1 MTTTLRLVQRAAIF
15 YGALL
20 LALGVVAIVAGMA
33 HASEPGTNRVMEP
46 GAARVSEPGRIVV
59 SRTAVVP
66 GPTIKLGDLA
76 RLEGSATALADVDLG
91 PAPSA
96 TAPKR
101 LEGEAILRRLHE
113 AGMDASA
120 TRYVIPATVRVERNA
135 REVTVE
141 EIKTAV
147 LNVAPDALPAGE
159 VVRDLDVAG
168 PVRIPAGD
176 YEARVSTSSAG
187 RPGRRRFD
195 VQLVHGGTVLANVPV
210 TARTDSRGSVVV
222 AKSAVPRGAVLGPD
236 DLEIVERNA
245 KDVPAD
251 AVTSPEEAIGME
263 TKVALAAAAPLPRT
277 ALAPPIVVKKGD
289 LVTMIVDTAGMRLT
303 VAGEALQA
311 GAVGTAIKVKNRSSK
326 QEVAGKVIDHGVVA
340 VVR

>member
-1 MTTTLRLVQRAAIF
+1 MVTTLELVRRAAIF

-33 HASEPGTNRVMEP
+33 RA
-46 GAARVSEPGRIVV
+46 SEPGRIVV
-59 SRTAVVP
+59 SRTAIVP

-76 RLEGSATALADVDLG
+76 RLEGSAAGLADLDLG
-91 PAPSA
+91 PAPA
-96 TAPKR
+96 ANAPKR

-120 TRYVIPATVRVERNA
+120 TRYTIPATVRVERTA
-135 REVTVE
+135 REVTVD

-159 VVRDLDVAG
+159 VVRDLDVSG

-176 YEARVSTSSAG
+176 YEARVSTSSMG

-195 VQLVHGGTVLANVPV
+195 VQLVHDGVVLANVPV
-210 TARTDSRGSVVV
+210 TARTDAHGSVVV
-222 AKSAVPRGAVLGPD
+222 AKQAVPRGTVLGPD
-236 DLEIVERNA
+236 DLEVVERNA
-245 KDVPAD
+245 KDLPPD
-251 AVTSPEEAIGME
+251 AVTVPEQAIGME

-289 LVTMIVDTAGMRLT
+289 LVTVIMDTAAMRLT
-303 VAGEALQA
+303 VAGEALEA
-311 GAVGTAIKVKNRSSK
+311 GAVGGAIKVKNRTSK
-326 QEVAGKVIDHGVVA
+326 QTVAGKVVAGGVVA

>member
-1 MTTTLRLVQRAAIF
+1 MVTTLRFLQRAAIF
-15 YGALL
+15 YGGLL
-20 LALGVVAIVAGMA
+20 LALGVVAICAGFA
-33 HASEPGTNRVMEP
+33 R
-46 GAARVSEPGRIVV
+46 AAESTSPRTSEPGRIVV

-76 RLEGSATALADVDLG
+76 RLEGSAVSLADLDLG

-96 TAPKR
+96 NAPKR

-120 TRYVIPATVRVERNA
+120 TRYSIPATVRVERNA
-135 REVTVE
+135 REVTVD

-159 VVRDLDVAG
+159 IVRDLDVSG

-176 YEARVSTSSAG
+176 YEARVSTSSMG

-195 VQLVHGGTVLANVPV
+195 VQLVHDGVVLANVPV
-210 TARTDSRGSVVV
+210 TARTDAHGAVVV
-222 AKSAVPRGAVLGPD
+222 AKQAVPRGTVLGPD
-236 DLEIVERNA
+236 DVELVERNA
-245 KDVPAD
+245 KDVPPD
-251 AVTSPEEAIGME
+251 AVTVPEQAIGME

-289 LVTMIVDTAGMRLT
+289 PVTMIIDTAAMRLT
-303 VAGEALQA
+303 VAGEALES
-311 GAVGTAIKVKNRSSK
+311 GAVGSAIKVKNRTSK
-326 QEVAGKVIDHGVVA
+326 QALAGKVVAGGVVA
-340 VVR
+340 IQR

>member
-1 MTTTLRLVQRAAIF
+1 MVTTFRLVQRAAIF
-15 YGALL
+15 YGAPL
-20 LALGVVAIVAGMA
+20 LALGVVALCAGLA
-33 HASEPGTNRVMEP
+33 RASEPGV
-46 GAARVSEPGRIVV
+46 AAASEPGRIVV

-66 GPTIKLGDLA
+66 GPTIKLGDVA
-76 RLEGSATALADVDLG
+76 RLEGSAAGLADLDLG

-96 TAPKR
+96 NAPKR

-120 TRYVIPATVRVERNA
+120 TRYSIPATVRVERDA
-135 REVTVE
+135 REVTVD

-159 VVRDLDVAG
+159 VVRDLDVSG
-168 PVRIPAGD
+168 PVRIPAGE
-176 YEARVSTSSAG
+176 YEARVSTSSTG

-195 VQLVHGGTVLANVPV
+195 VQLVHDGVVLANVPV
-210 TARTDSRGSVVV
+210 TARTDAHGSVVV
-222 AKSAVPRGAVLGPD
+222 AKQSVPRGTVLGPD
-236 DLEIVERNA
+236 DVEVVERNA
-245 KDVPAD
+245 KDLPPD
-251 AVTSPEEAIGME
+251 AVTMPEQAIGME

-289 LVTMIVDTAGMRLT
+289 LVTMIMDTAAMRLT
-303 VAGEALQA
+303 VAGEALES
-311 GAVGTAIKVKNRSSK
+311 GAVGSAIKVKNRTSK
-326 QEVAGKVIDHGVVA
+326 QTVAGKVVAGGVVA